1 MFYGCNSITEIN
13 FTNFDATKCDG
24 TDNMLRECYSLISV
38 DLSGFFT
45 SSQLNNMADMFNGCK
60 SLISVDFSNLNISE
74 VISFGDMFS
83 ICESLVWYN
92 FPNIITNKTEKL
104 DFMFYGCKNLTSINL
119 SNFYTTNLEK
129 IQNMFDGCKSLKIID
144 FPNLYITN
152 INEDN
157 LKDVFKN
164 CPKLEYINIKNFGAN
179 PNLEYLFFDGIP
191 NNLIICI
198 DNIELINKIIEKNKC
213 ILISC
218 KGNSQGFEYALNEE
232 NGCFIE
238 NYSST
243 HYKYE
248 FKGRC
253 YEECPAN
260 SKKREN
266 IEKLK
271 GLLSADNFFCKPI
284 CNEMFPFEIINK

>member
-164 CPKLEYINIKNFGAN
+164 CPKLEYINIKNFYSN
-179 PNLEYLFFDGIP
+179 TNSENLIFNGIP

-198 DNIELINKIIEKNKC
+198 FNIELINKIRENYKC